1 MSARRKARKR
11 AVDFL
16 YEAEIKKVDPKALV
30 ESRPPAEL
38 SEGEYAHHLVTGVVD
53 HQRKIDE
60 LITTYAQG
68 WDMDRM
74 PALDRNILR
83 VAIYEVLYEPELADQ
98 IAINEAVEIAEDIS
112 TVDSS
117 AYINGVLGRIS
128 ALKESLI

>member
-1 MSARRKARKR
+1 
-11 AVDFL
+11 
-16 YEAEIKKVDPKALV
+16 
-30 ESRPPAEL
+30 
-38 SEGEYAHHLVTGVVD
+38 
-53 HQRKIDE
+53 
-60 LITTYAQG
+60 
-68 WDMDRM
+68 MDRM

>member
-16 YEAEIKKVDPKALV
+16 YEAEIKKIDPKSLL
-30 ESRPPAEL
+30 ESRPPEEL
-38 SEGEYAHHLVTGVVD
+38 SEGEYATKLVSGVVEN
-53 HQRKIDE
+53 QRKIDE
-60 LITTYAQG
+60 LIMTYAQG

-117 AYINGVLGRIS
+117 GYINGVLGRIS